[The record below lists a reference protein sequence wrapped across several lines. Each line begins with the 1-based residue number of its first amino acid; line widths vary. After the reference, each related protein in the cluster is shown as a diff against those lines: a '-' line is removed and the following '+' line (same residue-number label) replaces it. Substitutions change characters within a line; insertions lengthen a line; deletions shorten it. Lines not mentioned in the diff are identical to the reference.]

1 MRRLHSGSLTV
12 KRERQCFAGVTET
25 RQDND
30 ESLEKRGRG
39 GWAKQI
45 NRMSGTR
52 KTDTTRRDDTDGLER
67 GAARR
72 CRGRVAERRSDMD
85 GGVNT

>member
-12 KRERQCFAGVTET
+12 KRERERQCFAGVTET

-30 ESLEKRGRG
+30 ESLEKRG

-45 NRMSGTR
+45 NRLSGTR
-52 KTDTTRRDDTDGLER
+52 KDRHDETRRHGWTGK
-67 GAARR
+67 R
-72 CRGRVAERRSDMD
+72 CCTEMQREGCREEE
-85 GGVNT
+85 